1 MKKTLYKCALAVL
14 AGVCAAMLLTQLP
27 ACSLAKKAP
36 PPECGE
42 IEVGVMRTPRGLLFV
57 LDEEGLQALND
68 RTRAIQRGECRL
80 SELER

>member
-1 MKKTLYKCALAVL
+1 MKKTLYQCTLAVL
-14 AGVCAAMLLTQLP
+14 AGVCVALMFTQLP
-27 ACSLAKKAP
+27 ACSALKKA

-42 IEVGVMRTPRGLLFV
+42 IEVGVMRTPRGILFV

>member
-1 MKKTLYKCALAVL
+1 
-14 AGVCAAMLLTQLP
+14 
-27 ACSLAKKAP
+27 
-36 PPECGE
+36 
-42 IEVGVMRTPRGLLFV
+42 MRTPRGMLFV